1 MLEELLFPEIKETP
15 IDILKKYPKRPENVT
30 VTRIAPSPT

>member
-15 IDILKKYPKRPENVT
+15 IDILKKYPNRPANTT
-30 VTRIAPSPT
+30 VTRMAPSPT